1 MKTKTIENGN
11 IKIWFDLEEEFMI
24 VNKNEPLYDTII
36 DANLL
41 QRKYSKILV
50 EEIKEAGLLEIHR
63 VFTDIDDSLQ
73 NQFDKLKVRELD
85 KIFKEFN
92 SSFKTHYKYHK
103 NSNGLI
109 TIIFDKFDNY
119 LEFKSNYFGTFF
131 LKLFAFKVDII
142 KSEEKN
148 ESIRG
153 LSGFLSKFSEDYL
166 KIYLENSRFMKFSVS
181 LRVK

>member
-73 NQFDKLKVRELD
+73 NQLDKLK
-85 KIFKEFN
+85 I
-92 SSFKTHYKYHK
+92 
-103 NSNGLI
+103 
-109 TIIFDKFDNY
+109 
-119 LEFKSNYFGTFF
+119 
-131 LKLFAFKVDII
+131 
-142 KSEEKN
+142 
-148 ESIRG
+148 
-153 LSGFLSKFSEDYL
+153 SG
-166 KIYLENSRFMKFSVS
+166 
-181 LRVK
+181 